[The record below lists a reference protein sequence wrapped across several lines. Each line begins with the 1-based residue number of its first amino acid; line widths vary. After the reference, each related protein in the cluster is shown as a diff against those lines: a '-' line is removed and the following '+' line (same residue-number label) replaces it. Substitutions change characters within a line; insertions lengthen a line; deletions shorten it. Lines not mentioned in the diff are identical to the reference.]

1 MPLSA
6 PLLHPRLIPPPA
18 NPRYAATVSLLA
30 RATEVD
36 CFAVLTDF
44 DSYPRWSSL
53 VKRCEVAAR
62 SRDGLAR
69 HVDFE
74 LEIARRR
81 IRYRLAFH
89 YVPPRRASWALIGG
103 DVAGIAGSYH
113 FEQAAGGVV
122 VSCTQA
128 VDVGFWIPELIRRP
142 LEQRAL
148 RRSVEEFR
156 AAVETHASG
165 WA

>member
-6 PLLHPRLIPPPA
+6 PLFSPRLDPPPVGT
-18 NPRYAATVSLLA
+18 RYAATVSTVA
-30 RATEVD
+30 CATPAD

-44 DSYPRWSSL
+44 ESYPRWASA
-53 VKRCEVAAR
+53 VRRCEVVAR
-62 SRDGLAR
+62 SSGGLAR
-69 HVDFE
+69 HVQFE
-74 LEIARRR
+74 LEIVRRR
-81 IRYRLAFH
+81 IHYRLAFH
-89 YVPPRRASWALIGG
+89 YVPPVRASWSMIDG
-103 DVAGIAGSYH
+103 DLAAITGAFQ
-113 FEQAAGGVV
+113 FEESAAGVV

-128 VDVGFWIPELIRRP
+128 VDVGFWIPEIIRRP

-156 AAVETHASG
+156 LAVETRAGG